1 MKVSRS
7 GYYKWKKRPPT
18 QRDINREKMIEL
30 VKSTHEEH
38 RTHGYCSTHKNYTPT
53 YKQQK
58 IGDF

>member
-38 RTHGYCSTHKNYTPT
+38 QTHGYRWVAAYIRINKH
-53 YKQQK
+53 
-58 IGDF
+58 I